1 MTKAE
6 ERALEFLPS
15 HPNEGIERQRKRF
28 RQMYEAGYEQAEKD
42 MFQTILVVLEKDYGF
57 DTLDRVEFVM
67 KYERMTGESIPDDWF
82 EKGVMKTVKLQSL
95 EQKKNAD

>member
-6 ERALEFLPS
+6 ERALEFMPT
-15 HPNEGIERQRKRF
+15 HPNNGLERQRKRF
-28 RQMYEAGYEQAEKD
+28 RQMYEAGYEQAKKD
-42 MFQTILVVLEKDYGF
+42 IFHAIIAILEKDYQF

-67 KYERMTGESIPDDWF
+67 KYERITGESIPDDLF

-95 EQKKNAD
+95 EQKKNND